1 MPSCRG
7 PPEVAGRRLRPTE
20 TVPVRA
26 NDARNVP
33 AASTTAQVDPIVRDN
48 LGHPVP
54 VHSSELDVIETYLDQ
69 ALQDLLALGEAT
81 VNQKEA

>member
-1 MPSCRG
+1 
-7 PPEVAGRRLRPTE
+7 
-20 TVPVRA
+20 VRA

-54 VHSSELDVIETYLDQ
+54 VHTSELDVIETYLDQ

-81 VNQKEA
+81 VDRKEASCASWHALPRWSVGAIT

>member
-1 MPSCRG
+1 
-7 PPEVAGRRLRPTE
+7 
-20 TVPVRA
+20 
-26 NDARNVP
+26 VP

-54 VHSSELDVIETYLDQ
+54 VHTSELDVIETYLDQ

-81 VNQKEA
+81 VDQKEA